1 MKKLKRRLRRAQRR
15 AKHANEATLSWV
27 EIRAMK
33 LDPPDA
39 SFYDRYSKREGWR

>member
-1 MKKLKRRLRRAQRR
+1 VSKKLKRRLRRAQRR
-15 AKHANEATLSWV
+15 AKHRNDDVLSWV

-39 SFYDRYSKREGWR
+39 SFYDRYSKREG